1 MGSPPWRFLGYDNI
15 MEDRVSSVALY
26 GLINDVNFIKAKSC
40 VEDLH
45 KRKPEQFPC
54 PVIQGMLQF
63 DWDIFIDKKRK
74 ELRGE
79 AWNFDEKAIAFVD
92 GELIGGPDDFIGWAE
107 DNHNFEEYRPEPL
120 YYTLTEEAYKA
131 KLNSQK
137 HDHVF
142 MDIAINGDFIGGL
155 VIELYSDICPRT
167 CANFLKLCTGEEETP
182 DDNGSMSYLNTV
194 FHRIVKNGW
203 IQGGDTF
210 HGRGN
215 GGKSVYGE
223 AFEDENFI
231 MQHNER
237 GIVGMANKGRHTNGS
252 QFYITLQPCE
262 WMNTKYVAFGK
273 VIEGTE
279 VLKKMEEQDTMN
291 ERPNNEIKI
300 IKCGV
305 IKYEF

>member
-1 MGSPPWRFLGYDNI
+1 MD
-15 MEDRVSSVALY
+15 DRVCEIALY

-40 VEDLH
+40 LEDLH
-45 KRKPEQFPC
+45 KRKPEQFPS
-54 PVIQGMLQF
+54 PIIQGMLQF
-63 DWDIFIDKKRK
+63 DWDIFIDSKRK

-79 AWNFDEKAIAFVD
+79 AWAFDEKAIAFVNN
-92 GELIGGPDDFIGWAE
+92 ELVGGPDDFITWAE
-107 DNHNFEEYRPEPL
+107 ENHNFEEYRPDPL

-131 KLNSQK
+131 KLNSQN

-142 MDIAINGDFIGGL
+142 MDIAINDEFIGGL
-155 VIELYSDICPRT
+155 VIELYSDIAPRT
-167 CANFLKLCTGEEETP
+167 CANFLQLCTEESVM
-182 DDNGSMSYLNTV
+182 DGSKVDFTYLNTI

-215 GGKSVYGE
+215 GGQSVYGQV
-223 AFEDENFI
+223 FEDENFI
-231 MQHNER
+231 IRHNER
-237 GIVGMANKGRHTNGS
+237 GIVGMANQGRHTNGS
-252 QFYITLQPCE
+252 QFYITLQPCP

-279 VLKKMEEQDTMN
+279 VLKKMEEQETMN
-291 ERPNNEIKI
+291 ERPIKDIKI